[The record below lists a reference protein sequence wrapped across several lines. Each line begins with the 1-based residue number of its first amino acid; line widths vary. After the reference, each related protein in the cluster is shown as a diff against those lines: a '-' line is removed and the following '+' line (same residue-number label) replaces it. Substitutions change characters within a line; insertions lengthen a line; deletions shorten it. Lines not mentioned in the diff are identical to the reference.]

1 MKKVYSCA
9 CIADTLT
16 AMTYSQIKEMFRL
29 QYDLNCKFVEIEK
42 ENDYYII
49 CAESVEFCYIYNN
62 HFETCA
68 DSKLMCISCFD
79 VLKYGF
85 RRVCCLCEI
94 SLQKYLYSSLV
105 KINYKD
111 GSQQQQ

>member
-1 MKKVYSCA
+1 MKNVYSCV
-9 CIADTLT
+9 CVADTLT
-16 AMTYSQIKEMFRL
+16 AMTYGEIKEMFCL
-29 QYDLNCKFVEIEK
+29 QCDLNCKYLVIEK
-42 ENDYYII
+42 ENDYCII

-85 RRVCCLCEI
+85 RRICCLCEV
-94 SLQKYLYSSLV
+94 SLQKYLYSDLV
-105 KINYKD
+105 KIKYND
-111 GSQQQQ
+111 GSRL